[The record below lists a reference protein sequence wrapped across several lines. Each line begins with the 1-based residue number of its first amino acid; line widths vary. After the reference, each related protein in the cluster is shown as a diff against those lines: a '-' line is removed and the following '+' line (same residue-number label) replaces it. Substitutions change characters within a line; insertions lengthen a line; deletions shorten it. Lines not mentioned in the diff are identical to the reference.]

1 VTALYLAIWVLVTLA
16 WYVWVG
22 VLVCRARRTASWL
35 LVLGWP
41 LWALGVAACAVGRFL
56 DRRLFG
62 LVHGRNQCEAADL
75 YGDRCRR
82 VAGHVNNHVGASG
95 RWEVL

>member
-1 VTALYLAIWVLVTLA
+1 MLGIVIWLLVTFA

-41 LWALGVAACAVGRFL
+41 LWALGVTACALGRVL

-62 LVHGRNQCEAADL
+62 LVHGRHRCEAVDL
-75 YGDRCRR
+75 FGDRCRR
-82 VAGHVNNHVGASG
+82 VSDHAGNHVAASG
-95 RWEVL
+95 RWEVR